1 MTRGLVVLRC
11 GRSSLHWHWLEGP
24 RKNWDLILCPY
35 QDIDARGH
43 AARVIPGQK
52 WDGLARYFAEF
63 NGWRDYDYICLP
75 DDDIATDTHTLNAF
89 FDFCHRFQ
97 IGLAAPAL
105 TPDSYFSH
113 PITMKNTEFVA
124 RRTSFVEI
132 MMPCFSRAFFQEVL
146 PTFGLSRSGTGF
158 GLDYLWPHMLSYEDT
173 WIFDDSAVHHTRPVG
188 GLRQQRLAELA
199 QADLTFIRGLGIPM
213 TPKTLGGVG
222 HDETFLRCDAQEFGK
237 RYHRGNAY
245 LASQIPEWSRHI
257 DHELSSAAPA
267 TSLAS
272 RDHIRF
278 ALEHLAAPDRTVSR
292 GRPSR
297 SSSTSQWSWSNNP
310 ELEASGAN
318 DGRLNGCC
326 GFHTNQELNPWW
338 QVDLGTP
345 HAIESVVIYNRLDQM
360 MRCVDFDILVSDD
373 AVSWRL
379 AHAKRDG
386 IPFGGVDGNPYKH
399 DFVPPAGGRFI
410 RIQLAGT
417 GFLHLDQ
424 IEVFGSPGEGAPP
437 LDGSSAGQAESPQT
451 SGVVMTKYSLERDH
465 AGLAPGHIDVP
476 DRGPV
481 PAHANLV
488 KFVGSVSAL
497 QSAYSGCPLC
507 AGASVTLGFAN
518 CTTHALWHEP
528 LPPTIEWLRCASC
541 GHTHNRSYWTEAGL
555 AEVRRKEPDAV
566 LAQFSTNLEPSR
578 AAWSAVVGKVAGLLG
593 GNRTVLNRDS
603 LPVWVDVGSYDGT
616 LIMTAVDSGFTA
628 VGLDTR
634 AAAVAHTQGLGFNAL
649 QHDFVTLKFEVTPDV
664 LSMMDVL
671 EQIPYPREALRK
683 AAQVLRPGG
692 VLVVGTAD
700 MASSSWRVMEAQKV
714 NPYWTDLERHH
725 NFSRGRLLIL
735 LRDCGF
741 EIRDFAIA
749 GRAKAQMEI
758 YAVLKP

>member
-11 GRSSLHWHWLEGP
+11 GRSSLHWDWLDGP
-24 RKNWDLILCPY
+24 QKNWDLILCPY
-35 QDIDARGH
+35 QDIDARGQ

-52 WDGLARYFAEF
+52 WDGLARFFAEF

-75 DDDIATDTHTLNAF
+75 DDDIATNTHTLNAF
-89 FDFCHRFQ
+89 FDFCHRFE
-97 IGLAAPAL
+97 IDLAAPAL

-173 WIFDDSAVHHTRPVG
+173 WIFDEPAVHHTRPVG

-222 HDETFLRCDAQEFGK
+222 HDETFLRFDAQEFGK

-245 LASQIPEWSRHI
+245 LASHIPEWSRHI
-257 DHELSSAAPA
+257 DNELSSAAPA
-267 TSLAS
+267 PSHAS

-278 ALEHLAAPDRTVSR
+278 ALEHLAAPDRTISR

-326 GFHTNQELNPWW
+326 GFHTNHESNPWW
-338 QVDLGTP
+338 QVDLGTR

-373 AVSWRL
+373 AGSWRL

-386 IPFGGVDGNPYKH
+386 IPFGGVDGNPYRH

-424 IEVFGSPGEGAPP
+424 VEVFGSPE
-437 LDGSSAGQAESPQT
+437 SSQT
-451 SGVVMTKYSLERDH
+451 SSVVMTKYSLDHLTQDERQQAEGPIQDDE
-465 AGLAPGHIDVP
+465 ALFLFSIIRGMRIKTVFEIGGLNGYSATNFLQAVGADGVVFTCDIN
-476 DRGPV
+476 PV
-481 PAHANLV
+481 R
-488 KFVGSVSAL
+488 K
-497 QSAYSGCPLC
+497 
-507 AGASVTLGFAN
+507 
-518 CTTHALWHEP
+518 
-528 LPPTIEWLRCASC
+528 
-541 GHTHNRSYWTEAGL
+541 L
-555 AEVRRKEPDAV
+555 AENHFFIHKNALDVQRSDLHDKTMELVFFDCHDYNVQMMVFHRFRDLGIIDSHTV
-566 LAQFSTNLEPSR
+566 LALHDTNTHPYKSVDW
-578 AAWSAVVGKVAGLLG
+578 AYPVSQG
-593 GNRTVLNRDS
+593 GYVHQPAERKMVN
-603 LPVWVDVGSYDGT
+603 
-616 LIMTAVDSGFTA
+616 
-628 VGLDTR
+628 
-634 AAAVAHTQGLGFNAL
+634 
-649 QHDFVTLKFEVTPDV
+649 DFVQMGYHAFCLHTRLAKHSGDFPYRHGVTIMS
-664 LSMMDVL
+664 LFTRL
-671 EQIPYPREALRK
+671 E
-683 AAQVLRPGG
+683 
-692 VLVVGTAD
+692 T
-700 MASSSWRVMEAQKV
+700 
-714 NPYWTDLERHH
+714 
-725 NFSRGRLLIL
+725 
-735 LRDCGF
+735 
-741 EIRDFAIA
+741 
-749 GRAKAQMEI
+749 
-758 YAVLKP
+758 